1 MIRHLMIAL
10 VATALLPASAEA
22 AKMRFGASRSKPAPA
37 VAPAP
42 RPGLGVGIGAGI
54 VVAPRIGRASQT
66 TGQPRGEESG
76 RVPFPAASATAPTL
90 LRLTTA
96 QGARPWC
103 ASEVVIGGFCVL
115 N

>member
-10 VATALLPASAEA
+10 VATALLPSGADA

-42 RPGLGVGIGAGI
+42 RPGLGLGIGAGI
-54 VVAPRIGRASQT
+54 VVTPRIGRAAQSS
-66 TGQPRGEESG
+66 GQPRSEESG
-76 RVPFPAASATAPTL
+76 RVPFPAASTTAPTL

-96 QGARPWC
+96 EGARPWC
-103 ASEVVIGGFCVL
+103 VSEVVVGGFCVL